1 MSWLNKLDYSVN
13 PSNDFYS
20 FVNNDWIKENPIPKD
35 QNRWGQFNVI
45 ELTNKKRVKK
55 LLEEASSNHNFIKA
69 QILYNGFKNKN
80 GKEILD
86 NLIVKILEIK
96 TIESLKEMWLFLIF
110 NQLINSPISYYVYP
124 DLNNSNFNILYL
136 STGGL
141 GLPDRDYYFLDN
153 MKDKRLKYKK
163 FMKQFYNINLDYDN
177 IYQLEKT
184 LAKWTFTKVEKRDP
198 KNYNNPTTF
207 NKFIIKYPNLICKEI
222 FNIIQIDGK
231 EMNISNPKFIK
242 NFNNLFVKKNLILL
256 KQYFI
261 WKIILKNADL
271 ISFDYEI
278 KKFNFYG
285 KCLSGTPEMKPLWK
299 RAINYTNT
307 QLGEV
312 IGMEFCKKYFPE
324 SSKKK
329 CLLMVEYIKN
339 ELKER
344 LISNNWMT
352 SLTKNKALEKLNKI
366 YVKIGYPNKE
376 GLRNFDDL
384 KLNPS
389 KTLFENHMRINYFDV
404 LYNLNKI
411 YKKKNKHEFHMYPH
425 MVNAYYSPLNN
436 EIVFP
441 AGILQYPFFDENVEM
456 IENFGGIGTVIGHE
470 ITHGFD
476 DMGRKFDG
484 NGNLND
490 WWTETDTL
498 QYKNKTN
505 LIKKLYSSFTIDNK
519 NVNGELTL
527 GENIA
532 DLGGVVISLNAMI
545 KYLEDYPEQNIIKYN
560 FTSIQRF
567 FLCYAR
573 LWRNNIRLEEAIKR
587 LITDPHSPPQYRVNG
602 VLMNLPSFYK
612 AFNIIKGDGLYQS
625 KENIGSVW

>member
-278 KKFNFYG
+278 KKFNH
-285 KCLSGTPEMKPLWK
+285 
-299 RAINYTNT
+299 
-307 QLGEV
+307 
-312 IGMEFCKKYFPE
+312 
-324 SSKKK
+324 
-329 CLLMVEYIKN
+329 
-339 ELKER
+339 
-344 LISNNWMT
+344 NNF
-352 SLTKNKALEKLNKI
+352 S
-366 YVKIGYPNKE
+366 
-376 GLRNFDDL
+376 
-384 KLNPS
+384 
-389 KTLFENHMRINYFDV
+389 
-404 LYNLNKI
+404 
-411 YKKKNKHEFHMYPH
+411 
-425 MVNAYYSPLNN
+425 
-436 EIVFP
+436 
-441 AGILQYPFFDENVEM
+441 
-456 IENFGGIGTVIGHE
+456 
-470 ITHGFD
+470 
-476 DMGRKFDG
+476 
-484 NGNLND
+484 
-490 WWTETDTL
+490 
-498 QYKNKTN
+498 
-505 LIKKLYSSFTIDNK
+505 
-519 NVNGELTL
+519 
-527 GENIA
+527 
-532 DLGGVVISLNAMI
+532 
-545 KYLEDYPEQNIIKYN
+545 
-560 FTSIQRF
+560 
-567 FLCYAR
+567 
-573 LWRNNIRLEEAIKR
+573 
-587 LITDPHSPPQYRVNG
+587 
-602 VLMNLPSFYK
+602 
-612 AFNIIKGDGLYQS
+612 
-625 KENIGSVW
+625 